1 MAKNTK
7 QIVETFSNPIVIIG
21 TGPVGVRMADELLK
35 TDPDTQIVMYGDEPW
50 EPYNRVGLSS
60 LLAGEISIDDIKNP
74 VKAENINN
82 LVQHHNCS
90 IAHIDRVNK
99 VVTDSLGNQ
108 QAYSKLILAVGSR
121 PHKPNIPGNE
131 LPHVY
136 TFRDM
141 QDVDRLFA
149 RRMRTRRTVVIGGG
163 LLGLEAARAMQKYNT
178 NVTIIEHSNHLMSRQ
193 LDEKL
198 SNQLLEELL
207 ALNIKV
213 CLKTGVKK
221 ILGDIGVTGLELN
234 NGKTMECDTVIIA
247 TGVIPNKKL
256 AQDAGIVAIRGIRVN
271 DNLQTSDPDIFSVG
285 ECCEHNGEIYGLV
298 APGFEQAAVCAQ
310 VIQGKSA
317 SYHGSINVSKLKVF
331 GFPVYSMGETGDD
344 AEDISN
350 EFSTHISDTNK
361 STHTLIVRH
370 RRLVGAM
377 GLGNWPEFERI
388 QEAVR
393 KKRRVWPWQ
402 ISAFRKTGYLWNE
415 NDTLQVSHWPENA
428 IVCNC
433 KSISRGQLTQ
443 CINNGAKSV
452 NCLQEQTGASIV
464 CGSCEPLVSSLLGE
478 VTKISPQLA
487 YRTLGILAVIVALA
501 IAIHILFPAI
511 PYSTS
516 VQQIQIDML
525 WTDPLLKQITGYT
538 LAGTTLLG
546 VLLLS
551 IRKRYNI
558 KKMGNLAYWRISHVA
573 LSLSALVVLVFHT
586 GINTG
591 SNLNFFL
598 LLFFI
603 LASLVGVFASL
614 LNAYEHKISLYRVK
628 QWRGYFNTM
637 HILTSWPLPVLLGF
651 HITSTYY
658 F

>member
-7 QIVETFSNPIVIIG
+7 QIVETFTNPIVIVG
-21 TGPVGVRMADELLK
+21 TGPVGVRTADELLK
-35 TDPDTQIVMYGDEPW
+35 IDPNTQIVMYGDEPW
-50 EPYNRVGLSS
+50 EPYNRVVLSS

-74 VKAENINN
+74 VKAEKINN

-90 IAHIDRVNK
+90 ITHIDRVNK

-108 QAYSKLILAVGSR
+108 QAYSKLILAIGSR
-121 PHKPNIPGNE
+121 PHKPNIPGIE

-141 QDVDRLFA
+141 QDVDKLFA

-193 LDEKL
+193 LDEEL
-198 SNQLLEELL
+198 SNKLLEELL

-213 CLKTGVKK
+213 CLKTNVKK

-234 NGKTMECDTVIIA
+234 NGKVMECDTVIIA

-256 AQDAGIVAIRGIRVN
+256 AQDAGIVAIRGIRVS

-298 APGFEQAAVCAQ
+298 APGFEQASVCAQ
-310 VIQGKSA
+310 VIQGKPA
-317 SYHGSINVSKLKVF
+317 TYHGSINVSKLKVF
-331 GFPVYSMGETGDD
+331 GFPVYSVGETGVD
-344 AEDISN
+344 ADDISN
-350 EFSTHISDTNK
+350 EFSTHTSDTSK

-377 GLGNWPEFERI
+377 GMGSWPEFERI

-402 ISAFRKTGYLWNE
+402 ISAFRKTGFLWNE
-415 NDTLQVSHWPENA
+415 NENLQVSHWPENA
-428 IVCNC
+428 TVCNC
-433 KSISRGQLTQ
+433 KNINRGELSQ
-443 CINNGAKSV
+443 CIKNGAMS
-452 NCLQEQTGASIV
+452 LQCIQEKTGASTV

-478 VTKISPQLA
+478 ATKISPQLA

-501 IAIHILFPAI
+501 ISIHAFVPAI

-516 VQQIQIDML
+516 VQQIQIDTL
-525 WTDPLLKQITGYT
+525 WTDSLFKQITGYT
-538 LAGTTLLG
+538 LAGTTLVG

-573 LSLSALVVLVFHT
+573 LSLSALVVLILHT
-586 GINTG
+586 GINAG
-591 SNLNFFL
+591 NNLNFFL

-603 LASLVGVFASL
+603 LASLIGVFASI
-614 LNAYEHKISLYRVK
+614 LNTYEHKISPYRVK

>member
-1 MAKNTK
+1 MAKIIK
-7 QIVETFSNPIVIIG
+7 QIVETFTNPIVIVG
-21 TGPVGVRMADELLK
+21 TGPVGVRTADELLK
-35 TDPDTQIVMYGDEPW
+35 IDPDTQIVIYGDEPW

-60 LLAGEISIDDIKNP
+60 LLAGEINIDDIKNP
-74 VKAENINN
+74 VRVENINN

-108 QAYSKLILAVGSR
+108 QAYSKLILAIGSR
-121 PHKPNIPGNE
+121 PHKPNIPGIE
-131 LPHVY
+131 LSHIY

-141 QDVDRLFA
+141 QDVDKLFA

-193 LDEKL
+193 LDEGL
-198 SNQLLEELL
+198 SNKLLDELL

-213 CLKTGVKK
+213 CLKTNVKK

-234 NGKTMECDTVIIA
+234 NGKVMECDTVIIA

-256 AQDAGIVAIRGIRVN
+256 AQDAGIVAIRGIRVS

-298 APGFEQAAVCAQ
+298 APGFEQASVCAQ
-310 VIQGKSA
+310 VIQGKPA
-317 SYHGSINVSKLKVF
+317 TYHGSINVSKLKVF
-331 GFPVYSMGETGDD
+331 GFPVYSVGETGVD
-344 AEDISN
+344 ADDISN
-350 EFSTHISDTNK
+350 EFSTHTSDINK

-377 GLGNWPEFERI
+377 GMGSWPEFERI

-402 ISAFRKTGYLWNE
+402 ISAFRKTGFLWNE
-415 NDTLQVSHWPENA
+415 NENLQVSHWPENA
-428 IVCNC
+428 TVCNC
-433 KSISRGQLTQ
+433 KNINRGELSQ
-443 CINNGAKSV
+443 CINNGAMS
-452 NCLQEQTGASIV
+452 LQCIQEKTGASTV

-478 VTKISPQLA
+478 TSKISPQLA
-487 YRTLGILAVIVALA
+487 YKTLGILAVIVALT
-501 IAIHILFPAI
+501 ISIHAFVSAI

-516 VQQIQIDML
+516 VQQIQIDAL
-525 WTDPLLKQITGYT
+525 WTDSLFKQITGYT
-538 LAGTTLLG
+538 LAGTTLVG

-558 KKMGNLAYWRISHVA
+558 KKMGSLAYWRISHVA
-573 LSLSALVVLVFHT
+573 LSLSALVVLILHT
-586 GINTG
+586 GINAG
-591 SNLNFFL
+591 NNLNFFL

-603 LASLVGVFASL
+603 LASLIGVFASI
-614 LNAYEHKISLYRVK
+614 LNAFEHKISPYRVK